1 MKASAVQVEGDLTVV
16 RGTKFKVSFAMV
28 DSISNLVIPYPNYR
42 VSIRLNYK
50 IINLKNQYLST
61 RTKI

>member
-1 MKASAVQVEGDLTVV
+1 MKASAVQVEGDLTVLK
-16 RGTKFKVSFAMV
+16 GTKFKVSFAMV

-50 IINLKNQYLST
+50 IINLKN
-61 RTKI
+61 